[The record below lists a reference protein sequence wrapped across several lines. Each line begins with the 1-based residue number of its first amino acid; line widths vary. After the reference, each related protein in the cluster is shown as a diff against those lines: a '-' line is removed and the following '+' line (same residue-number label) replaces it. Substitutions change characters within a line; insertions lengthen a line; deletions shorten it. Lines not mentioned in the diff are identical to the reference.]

1 MKKDLFTESRL
12 YWLTV
17 LSAAIFPLIFS
28 GWLPAALDFWS
39 LFSAT
44 LLVFLLAALW
54 LEPGFSQ
61 LITADFLSRGW
72 RKVAIGVASAILL
85 YVVFYA
91 GSLILPEIMSGSLA
105 QMALIYDLKSGQSQ
119 WRLGIFLALIIGP
132 GEELW
137 WRGFLQRHW
146 SSRLGNWPGL
156 FLVAGLYAAVP
167 LTSRNPVLILAA
179 LVCGLVW
186 GYQYLKFKS
195 VLANIVS
202 HILFDLAVF
211 LFFPF

>member
-156 FLVAGLYAAVP
+156 FLVAGLYAAVH

-179 LVCGLVW
+179 LVCGLAW